1 MILTYKHTDDVESTH
16 TPASL
21 FEGDIKLTEEQRTNN
36 MLFGNP
42 EGGTSRA
49 ATNVDK
55 IKWPNGVIPYEFDCS
70 VGEYLRGF
78 SSFYKYRSATYTEPQ
93 LSLHV
98 REWIRIPEKWEI
110 FAFWTRNPRLWNPEY
125 SSRSPKSRFWLES
138 RIQAPLK
145 KDPESM
151 AWNPECKTVLDSL
164 TYGTSS
170 WQKLWS
176 PN

>member
-1 MILTYKHTDDVESTH
+1 MILAYKHTDDVDSTH

-70 VGEYLRGF
+70 VGEYLKCF
-78 SSFYKYRSATYTEPQ
+78 SSFQKFKSATHAQPQ
-93 LSLHV
+93 LSPHV
-98 REWIRIPEKWEI
+98 RDSGSGFRNLGFGIRSTAQGI
-110 FAFWTRNPRLWNPEY
+110 RNPTNDWKP
-125 SSRSPKSRFWLES
+125 ES
-138 RIQAPLK
+138 RLH
-145 KDPESM
+145 
-151 AWNPECKTVLDSL
+151 
-164 TYGTSS
+164 
-170 WQKLWS
+170 
-176 PN
+176 

>member
-1 MILTYKHTDDVESTH
+1 MHTALNVILTYKHTDDVESTH

-70 VGEYLRGF
+70 VGECLRGF

-98 REWIRIPEKWEI
+98 REWKNGKFLLFEPGIPGFGIRNT
-110 FAFWTRNPRLWNPEY
+110 AQGVRNLASDWNPE
-125 SSRSPKSRFWLES
+125 SKR
-138 RIQAPLK
+138 Q
-145 KDPESM
+145 
-151 AWNPECKTVLDSL
+151 
-164 TYGTSS
+164 
-170 WQKLWS
+170 
-176 PN
+176 

>member
-1 MILTYKHTDDVESTH
+1 
-16 TPASL
+16 
-21 FEGDIKLTEEQRTNN
+21 

-110 FAFWTRNPRLWNPEY
+110 FA
-125 SSRSPKSRFWLES
+125 
-138 RIQAPLK
+138 
-145 KDPESM
+145 
-151 AWNPECKTVLDSL
+151 C
-164 TYGTSS
+164 
-170 WQKLWS
+170 
-176 PN
+176 

>member
-1 MILTYKHTDDVESTH
+1 MHAALNVILTYKHTDDVESTH

-78 SSFYKYRSATYTEPQ
+78 SSFTNTDLPPTQSRSCRSMSENGFGFRKNGKFLLVEPEI
-93 LSLHV
+93 L
-98 REWIRIPEKWEI
+98 RFGIRNT
-110 FAFWTRNPRLWNPEY
+110 AQGVRNPASDWNPE
-125 SSRSPKSRFWLES
+125 SKR
-138 RIQAPLK
+138 Q
-145 KDPESM
+145 
-151 AWNPECKTVLDSL
+151 
-164 TYGTSS
+164 
-170 WQKLWS
+170 
-176 PN
+176 

>member
-1 MILTYKHTDDVESTH
+1 MMSPLLSLLMLCVLPLEASEPAPAPKGAFETILDINLGTGELRWFPISFEEEKLTDNDHLELHAALNVILTYKHTDDVESTH
-16 TPASL
+16 TQASL

-78 SSFYKYRSATYTEPQ
+78 SSFYK
-93 LSLHV
+93 
-98 REWIRIPEKWEI
+98 
-110 FAFWTRNPRLWNPEY
+110 
-125 SSRSPKSRFWLES
+125 
-138 RIQAPLK
+138 
-145 KDPESM
+145 
-151 AWNPECKTVLDSL
+151 
-164 TYGTSS
+164 
-170 WQKLWS
+170 
-176 PN
+176 